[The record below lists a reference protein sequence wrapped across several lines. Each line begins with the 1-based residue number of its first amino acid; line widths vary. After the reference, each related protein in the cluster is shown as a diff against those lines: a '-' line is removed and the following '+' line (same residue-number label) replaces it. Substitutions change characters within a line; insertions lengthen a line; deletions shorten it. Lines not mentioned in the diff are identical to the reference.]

1 MLGFMARLV
10 ASVAILTV
18 AFALGWPGAADAQS
32 LKTGDRV
39 KIGSTGDLGVV
50 LQIGQATPE
59 GGVMV
64 KVRLDRPGATE
75 ADREVWY
82 NSRPARVELAG
93 PGAVPGT
100 TPAAPATP
108 SPAAAD
114 KKAPFDVG
122 DRVKIGSLDVTGT
135 VTQLGGVLGNGA
147 QMIRIAIDK
156 DAKKYPGQSNWYDTL
171 SSRIVP
177 AAN

>member
-1 MLGFMARLV
+1 MLRFTARFA
-10 ASVAILTV
+10 ASVALLAMAV
-18 AFALGWPGAADAQS
+18 MLGLPGTADAQS
-32 LKTGDRV
+32 FKAGDRV
-39 KIGSTGDLGVV
+39 RIGSTGDLGTV

-59 GGVMV
+59 GGVMM

-100 TPAAPATP
+100 SSPPPAAPA
-108 SPAAAD
+108 PAATD
-114 KKAPFDVG
+114 KNAAFDVG
-122 DRVKIGSLDVTGT
+122 DRVKLGSLDVTGT
-135 VTQLGGVLGNGA
+135 VTQVGGVLGNGA
-147 QMIRIAIDK
+147 QMLRVSIDR

-171 SSRIVP
+171 SSRITP
-177 AAN
+177 AGN